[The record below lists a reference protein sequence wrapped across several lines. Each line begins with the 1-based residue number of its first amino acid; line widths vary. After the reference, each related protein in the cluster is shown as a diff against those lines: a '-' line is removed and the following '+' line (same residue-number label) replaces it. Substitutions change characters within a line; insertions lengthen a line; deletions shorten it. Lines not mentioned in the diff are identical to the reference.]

1 MKHNLIIKSSSS
13 SVMVCK
19 MDPRHS
25 RACAKRQIL
34 GAATANLKG
43 KGLEKKGLGAS
54 KRRQVLKKMPPTPTR
69 TSKKR
74 SLELEDSDVNT
85 TSIITSITSPT
96 TLSSPTHTHT
106 HPVPPRKKR
115 CSADQDLLLAGDVLI
130 AVKRTRRST
139 SMSTPLSS
147 NSSPAPF

>member
-85 TSIITSITSPT
+85 SIITSITSPT

-115 CSADQDLLLAGDVLI
+115 RSADQDLLLVGDVLI

>member
-85 TSIITSITSPT
+85 SIITSITSPT

-115 CSADQDLLLAGDVLI
+115 RSADQDLLLAGDVLI

>member
-1 MKHNLIIKSSSS
+1 
-13 SVMVCK
+13 MVCK

-85 TSIITSITSPT
+85 SIITSITSPT

-115 CSADQDLLLAGDVLI
+115 RSADQDLLLAGDVLI